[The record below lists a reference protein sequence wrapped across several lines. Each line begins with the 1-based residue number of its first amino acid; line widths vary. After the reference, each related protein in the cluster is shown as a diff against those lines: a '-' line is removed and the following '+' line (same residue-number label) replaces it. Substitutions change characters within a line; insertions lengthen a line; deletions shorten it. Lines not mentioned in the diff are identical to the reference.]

1 MKIFDKRSCF
11 LNFVNST
18 SETALSLT
26 IETPNEKK
34 TVSVEGEYATKSVW
48 SPANAVIR
56 WNFDYIPSVVVNGTK
71 RPEWVAGTPPIEKVV
86 GGFSDGDV
94 VVFKVGG

>member
-1 MKIFDKRSCF
+1 MKIFDKRACL
-11 LNFVNST
+11 LNIVNST
-18 SETALSLT
+18 AETVLSLT

-34 TVSVEGEYATKSVW
+34 TVSIEGEYSSKTEW
-48 SPANAVIR
+48 IPANAIIR

-71 RPEWVAGTPPIEKVV
+71 RPEWSAGTPPIERAV
-86 GGFSDGDV
+86 GGFSAGDV

>member
-1 MKIFDKRSCF
+1 MKIFDKRACF

-18 SETALSLT
+18 SENALSLT

-34 TVSVEGEYATKSVW
+34 TVSIVGEYSTMSVW
-48 SPANAVIR
+48 IPSNAVIR
-56 WNFDYIPSVVVNGTK
+56 WNFEYIPSVVVNGTK
-71 RPEWVAGTPPIEKVV
+71 RPEWAGGTPSIEKVV
-86 GGFSDGDV
+86 GGFSAGDV